1 MINLFYEKEKAIE
14 FTVDLGNNIQQY
26 AMSFLHIFNN
36 VRDNKDVFYKLENL
50 SGTNKIFVSCN
61 PEYADRVKEYL
72 SQFGEIT
79 FEEEINRIVITAE
92 YDSKGYDFLFGD
104 DCEVDFAVD
113 IQ

>member
-1 MINLFYEKEKAIE
+1 MIKYSHEKSKAIE
-14 FTVDLGNNIQQY
+14 FTVDLGNDIQQY

-36 VRDNKDVFYKLENL
+36 VRDNKDIFYKLENL

-61 PEYADRVKEYL
+61 PEYAERVEEYL
-72 SQFGEIT
+72 SQFGKIT

-92 YDSKGYDFLFGD
+92 YDSRGYDELFSD
-104 DCEVDFAVD
+104 DYEVDFAVD